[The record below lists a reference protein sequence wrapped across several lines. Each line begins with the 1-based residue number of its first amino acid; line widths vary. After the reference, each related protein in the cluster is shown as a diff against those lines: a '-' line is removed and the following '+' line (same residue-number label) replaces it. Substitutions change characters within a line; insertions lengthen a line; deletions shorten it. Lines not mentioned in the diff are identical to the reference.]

1 MTDSIAGN
9 DEGQVHGRK
18 LSRRL
23 GPLVPGLLVIT
34 LGVVFLLDNFGLVR
48 TWQVV
53 RFWPVI
59 LIAAGVKYL
68 WEARDRGAAVNGTL
82 LAAAGGL
89 LLLDNLYVIDVDLW
103 DLWPLILVAIGF
115 RMLSS
120 AASVPDAAD
129 ESPESNES
137 TETCSAFLGSVERRN
152 GSSDFRGGWASACM
166 GGVNLDLT
174 QADMAGDRA
183 VLQVSVM
190 MGGVEIRVPEDW
202 TTELRVTPIM
212 GGVEDKT
219 RGPAVAT
226 KRLVLKGTVLM
237 GGVEIRN

>member
-1 MTDSIAGN
+1 MTDTIAGN
-9 DEGQVHGRK
+9 DEGQVHGRQP
-18 LSRRL
+18 SRRL
-23 GPLVPGLLVIT
+23 GPLAPGLLVIT
-34 LGVVFLLDNFGLVR
+34 LGVVFLLDNLGFVR
-48 TWQVV
+48 TWEVL

-68 WEARDRGAAVNGTL
+68 WEARDRGAAVSGTL

-115 RMLSS
+115 RMLSH
-120 AASVPDAAD
+120 ARSVPDAAD
-129 ESPESNES
+129 ESTES
-137 TETCSAFLGSVERRN
+137 TERCSAFLGSVERRN
-152 GSSDFRGGWASACM
+152 RSSDFQGGWASACM

-174 QADMAGDRA
+174 QAGMVGDRA
-183 VLQVSVM
+183 VLQISVM

-202 TTELRVTPIM
+202 ATELKVTPIM

-219 RGPAVAT
+219 RGPAAAT